1 MMAAKGLLNFYRVV
15 APGYLNKN
23 LLNSEARMLL
33 QNLKMYGDDELAI
46 ADINRTQSQYRI
58 PNIHILDKSE
68 YDTSEE
74 MSESSE
80 VDLKELKRQ
89 KRLKHELDSI
99 LF

>member
-46 ADINRTQSQYRI
+46 ADINRTQS
-58 PNIHILDKSE
+58 
-68 YDTSEE
+68 
-74 MSESSE
+74 
-80 VDLKELKRQ
+80 
-89 KRLKHELDSI
+89 
-99 LF
+99 